1 VPQHFGG
8 SVGSQIHETTK
19 ATKLHKGLNAKGLS
33 SFSFVPFVV
42 KFGHHGCSIL
52 EAMKRIPVRI
62 VTLLFLLTL
71 PALFAVEKQ
80 YEAGKILDVQQKA
93 RTRTLYYLVNTPVT
107 RDEPYYELTVQVKD
121 IVYVAEYTPRHSADT
136 LPDDWH
142 TGTEIQLKADKRHLL
157 VKRPGEAQADLVVVK
172 HMPVASW
179 KAPQQDPPAEK

>member
-1 VPQHFGG
+1 ELIHANESVPQH
-8 SVGSQIHETTK
+8 
-19 ATKLHKGLNAKGLS
+19 LS
-33 SFSFVPFVV
+33 CF
-42 KFGHHGCSIL
+42 IL

-62 VTLLFLLTL
+62 VTLLILLTL

-136 LPDDWH
+136 LPDDWR

-172 HMPVASW
+172 HMPAASW
-179 KAPQQDPPAEK
+179 NAPQQDPPAEISS

>member
-1 VPQHFGG
+1 MPQHFGG

-107 RDEPYYELTVQVKD
+107 RDEPYYELTVQVRD
-121 IVYVAEYTPRHSADT
+121 TVYVAEYTPRHSADT
-136 LPDDWH
+136 LPDDWR
-142 TGTEIQLKADKRHLL
+142 TGTEIQLRADKRHLL
-157 VKRPGEAQADLVVVK
+157 VKRPGGVRADLVVVK
-172 HMPVASW
+172 HMPAASW
-179 KAPQQDPPAEK
+179 KAPPQDPPAEK